1 MKPEALVTR
10 GHAVY
15 TPLSLRGY
23 DLLVHGF
30 NNHALWACPTRV
42 LEAWVQQHLSAR
54 HLDVGVG
61 TGLLLDRATF
71 PSPSPELVLA
81 DLSAGSLG
89 HCAARLARYHPR
101 TVRANVLEPLPLPDG
116 AFDSIGGMYLLHCLP
131 AGLPGGKWVALDH
144 LGRLLAPGGV
154 LFGATLLGEGR
165 PGSWAARWFMGFYNR
180 KGIFDNL
187 QDSPAR
193 LEEALRARFTT
204 VEVQYR
210 GLVGLFAARGHRG

>member
-116 AFDSIGGMYLLHCLP
+116 GQ
-131 AGLPGGKWVALDH
+131 KWSKTAT
-144 LGRLLAPGGV
+144 RSGV
-154 LFGATLLGEGR
+154 
-165 PGSWAARWFMGFYNR
+165 
-180 KGIFDNL
+180 
-187 QDSPAR
+187 SPAR
-193 LEEALRARFTT
+193 IAVIRSREVMPLSPGWLPPEPLARRRSAGG
-204 VEVQYR
+204 YR
-210 GLVGLFAARGHRG
+210 DRGRSRSDRTR